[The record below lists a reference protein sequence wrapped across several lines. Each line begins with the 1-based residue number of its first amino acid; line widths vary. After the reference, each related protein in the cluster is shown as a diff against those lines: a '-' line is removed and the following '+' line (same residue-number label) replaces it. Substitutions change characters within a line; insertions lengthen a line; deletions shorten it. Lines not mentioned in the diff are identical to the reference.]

1 MDIQHE
7 DCAMKTRK
15 KKCRG
20 DRKRQRFRRQL
31 YRQGLDSDTIKRKE
45 EEKFGLQS
53 PITEQSRRPDK
64 QPAVENIE
72 VYIPLNRV
80 RIVIAF

>member
-1 MDIQHE
+1 MDVQHE
-7 DCAMKTRK
+7 DCTMKIKK

-53 PITEQSRRPDK
+53 SITEQSRRPDQ
-64 QPAVENIE
+64 QPAIENIE
-72 VYIPLNRV
+72 VYIPLNR
-80 RIVIAF
+80 